1 MDQVWMSG
9 AGTPEVFRGQAPD
22 PRGDRG
28 RVRTR
33 VKAAGIKLVDLMA
46 RVGLYPD
53 RPRIPGVV
61 GYEVSRVV
69 EQVGEGATGLAG
81 GDRITKLGGNTEV
94 IALVEEQVFKLP
106 RAMTFEDAAAPP
118 VVYLTAY
125 DMMLFVG
132 NLRPG
137 STILIHSAAGGVGI
151 AAIQLAK
158 MHGCSILG
166 TARKSKHAYLRAQ
179 GCTHPIDSE
188 GDYAAAARTIVGDR
202 GIDLILDPVGGKSWT
217 EGYELLAPSGRLVAS
232 GFSAA
237 AYGRSRN
244 LLHTAAQLFKVKN
257 WSPVRFMEDTETV
270 AGTNI
275 GHLSRR
281 LDLLRPQA
289 EELLRLYARSGRR
302 DCRASLM
309 RSTS

>member
-1 MDQVWMSG
+1 MHQVSING
-9 AGTPEVFRGQAPD
+9 AAEVSRGQAPD
-22 PRGDRG
+22 PRVDRG
-28 RVRTR
+28 QVRTR

-53 RPRIPGVV
+53 RPRIPRVV

-81 GDRITKLGGNTEV
+81 GDRITKLGGYTDM

-106 RAMTFEDAAAPP
+106 RAMTFEEAAAPS

-125 DMMLFVG
+125 DMMLFIG
-132 NLRPG
+132 NVRPG
-137 STILIHSAAGGVGI
+137 STVLIHSAGGGLGI

-158 MHGCSILG
+158 MQGCSILA

-179 GCTHPIDSE
+179 GCTHPIDSQ

-202 GIDLILDPVGGKSWT
+202 GIDLILDPVGKKSWT
-217 EGYELLAPSGRLVAS
+217 EGYELLAPCGRLVAS

-237 AYGRSRN
+237 ACWKSRS
-244 LLHTAAQLFKVKN
+244 LLHTATQLFKMKN
-257 WSPVRFMEDTETV
+257 LSPVRFMGDTETI
-270 AGTNI
+270 AGTNM

-281 LDLLRPQA
+281 LELLRPQA
-289 EELLRLYARSGRR
+289 EELLRLYARSAPRHW
-302 DCRASLM
+302 RASLT